1 MQYYFS
7 VLLTALSVITSAF
20 HHGPPSLRLSFP
32 LRHNIASNQ
41 SLDAMSCY
49 EQAAQVRAQHGH
61 DAAIYH
67 YRQLLLHNPHDTSAA
82 VRIAAAD
89 DTMKILARVGWPYS
103 RSNQHSLTQ
112 STGYDWEEDIEKLNN
127 FLKMSN
133 YRHSSLREH
142 VFHLP
147 TGRMHDYPMG
157 PIYARPLHAGECFDV
172 SIAMGKCGSDEGW
185 LRSLR
190 CLAALF
196 LLSISVPR
204 KVFTESMLGG
214 EDTLELMLRLGIVFL
229 FDERKQLNVVPME
242 KTQLDDDEWVVPLV
256 HLFPIEIPIL
266 QLSGV
271 KPASNDI
278 EERKSI
284 VLMTDL
290 HPSVLGMTSIDHV
303 EKIQYANATKNSTR
317 DGAVMYIGPD
327 SLALV
332 HHLHASLMHFID
344 NSTTLPQSF
353 KRVLDVCTGSGVQ
366 AMAALAMLD
375 SQTNNLVRASAAVAV
390 DINERALRFTTFNAH
405 LNGYN
410 DRIRTVHADILSRG
424 GELDGSSSSLVSMLL
439 EDLTEYEQNY
449 VSQNERCNE
458 ELKFDVFLANP
469 PFIPVPPSR
478 LDYAASSMQEV
489 SSDGINDIHSSSSR
503 YGLFSSGGAS
513 GEDCLRAVV
522 SMAPVLLKS
531 AGGLM
536 AVVSEFMNPPPRSYL
551 STQSAEVDDAK
562 AELVSRVKEWWG
574 QQSIDGSFASGILF
588 TNENAVTTDIYAER
602 RAVKNDM
609 EDRGVWQDH
618 LSKSGIHSISPGL
631 LFVQRSSHSS
641 QRTAEKK
648 LEVRHHHVP
657 KTKNGSIWTPHNVEA
672 VEYTRQQLMDWFR

>member
-1 MQYYFS
+1 
-7 VLLTALSVITSAF
+7 
-20 HHGPPSLRLSFP
+20 
-32 LRHNIASNQ
+32 
-41 SLDAMSCY
+41 MSCY
-49 EQAAQVRAQHGH
+49 DQAAQVRAQHGH

-89 DTMKILARVGWPYS
+89 DSMKILARVGWPYS

-196 LLSISVPR
+196 LLSSSVPR

-290 HPSVLGMTSIDHV
+290 HPRVLGMTSIDHV
-303 EKIQYANATKNSTR
+303 ETIQDANATKNSTR

-332 HHLHASLMHFID
+332 HHLHASLLHFID
-344 NSTTLPQSF
+344 NSSTRPQSF
-353 KRVLDVCTGSGVQ
+353 RRVLDVCTGSGVQ
-366 AMAALAMLD
+366 ALAALAMLD

-405 LNGYN
+405 LNGYK
-410 DRIRTVHADILSRG
+410 DRIRTVHADILSGKVYRG
-424 GELDGSSSSLVSMLL
+424 GELVEGSSTSLVSMLL
-439 EDLTEYEQNY
+439 EDLTEYEQNN
-449 VSQNERCNE
+449 VSQYERCNE
-458 ELKFDVFLANP
+458 ELNFDVFLANP

-536 AVVSEFMNPPPRSYL
+536 AVVSESMNPPPRSYL

-562 AELVSRVKEWWG
+562 AELVSRIKEWWG

-588 TNENAVTTDIYAER
+588 TNEYAITTDIYAER
-602 RAVKNDM
+602 RAFAGGICNSFYFSWIIIRSTKQSFKPAN
-609 EDRGVWQDH
+609 RG
-618 LSKSGIHSISPGL
+618 KKAGGEA
-631 LFVQRSSHSS
+631 SS
-641 QRTAEKK
+641 RTKDE
-648 LEVRHHHVP
+648 ERF
-657 KTKNGSIWTPHNVEA
+657 N
-672 VEYTRQQLMDWFR
+672 MDAP